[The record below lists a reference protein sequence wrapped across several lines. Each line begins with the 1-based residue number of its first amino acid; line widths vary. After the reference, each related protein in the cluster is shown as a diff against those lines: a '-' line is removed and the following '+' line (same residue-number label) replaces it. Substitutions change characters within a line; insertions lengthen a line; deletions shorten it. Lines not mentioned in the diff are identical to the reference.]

1 MENQLWNLF
10 RETGDVRTYLL
21 YKAGEKQEQEDRKK
35 PKHPPEPP
43 QGIPPASV

>member
-21 YKAGEKQEQEDRKK
+21 YKAGEKQEQEEQQKTI
-35 PKHPPEPP
+35 HSPEPP
-43 QGIPPASV
+43 QGIPTASV